1 MDLIVIAGSAAVV
14 GSLLLVWWS
23 VSGDTT
29 SSLDLG
35 RADSPSHDLRERRLS
50 QGASSRLARPG
61 FERLGR
67 FVRNWTPA
75 GRLTAIER
83 KLASAGSPPG
93 WSVDR
98 LLAVKLMT
106 SGVLSGLALLMVDLT
121 LPGVLL
127 VVASAVIGFL
137 IPDALLTREI
147 DRRNQKIRRELA
159 DVIDQVTMM
168 VQAGLGID
176 AALARVAR
184 STSGPVAEE
193 FSRVGQD
200 VRVGIERSVA
210 LANMADRVDVPELK
224 TVVAAI
230 TQAERLG
237 SPISQT
243 LEIQTAELRLK
254 RRQHA
259 EEQAMKLPVK
269 LLFPMV
275 FCIFPVLLIIL
286 LAPAVIDIADTF
298 G

>member
-1 MDLIVIAGSAAVV
+1 MELIVIAGSAAIV
-14 GSLLLVWWS
+14 GSLLLAWWS
-23 VSGDTT
+23 VSGDT
-29 SSLDLG
+29 SNSLDLG

-61 FERLGR
+61 FDRLGR
-67 FVRNWTPA
+67 FIRNWTPA
-75 GRLTAIER
+75 GRLTALEH
-83 KLASAGSPPG
+83 KLESAGSPSG

-106 SGVLSGLALLMVDLT
+106 GGVLAGLTLLMVDRT
-121 LPGVLL
+121 LVGVLL
-127 VVASAVIGFL
+127 VVAAAVMGFL
-137 IPDALLTREI
+137 IPDALLTRQI
-147 DRRNQKIRRELA
+147 DRRNQQIRRNLA

-176 AALARVAR
+176 AALARVAQ
-184 STSGPVAEE
+184 STSGPVADE
-193 FSRVGQD
+193 FARVGQD

-210 LANMADRVDVPELK
+210 LASMADRVDVAELK

-275 FCIFPVLLIIL
+275 FCIFPVLLIVL
-286 LAPAVIDIADTF
+286 LAPAVISIFDNL

>member
-1 MDLIVIAGSAAVV
+1 MDLIVIAGSAAIV

-29 SSLDLG
+29 GSLDLG
-35 RADSPSHDLRERRLS
+35 RADSPSHDLRDRRLS
-50 QGASSRLARPG
+50 QGASTRLARPG
-61 FERLGR
+61 FDRLGR
-67 FVRNWTPA
+67 FVRNWTPT

-83 KLASAGSPPG
+83 KLASAGSPPD

-98 LLAVKLMT
+98 LLSVKLMT
-106 SGVLSGLALLMVDLT
+106 SGVLGGLMLLMVDLT

-127 VVASAVIGFL
+127 VVAAVVIGFL
-137 IPDALLTREI
+137 IPDALLTRQI
-147 DRRNQKIRRELA
+147 DRRNDQIRRELA

-184 STSGPVAEE
+184 STNGPVADE
-193 FSRVGQD
+193 FARVGQD

-210 LANMADRVDVPELK
+210 LANMADRVDVSELR

-286 LAPAVIDIADTF
+286 LAPAVISIADNL